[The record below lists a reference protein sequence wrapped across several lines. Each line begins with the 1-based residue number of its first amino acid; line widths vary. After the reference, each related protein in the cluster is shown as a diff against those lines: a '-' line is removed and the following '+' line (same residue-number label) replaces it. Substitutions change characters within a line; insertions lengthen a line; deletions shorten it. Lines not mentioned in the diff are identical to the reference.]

1 MKTNIFIRFLSGI
14 LILSTSGCGH
24 SPAVSKDRTEGSC
37 EAAAADH
44 TGSLSFSDFRRLRFT
59 FTSGAGA
66 WATTFTINEDGSFSG
81 EYRDSDMGSNTLEYP
96 GGIAYQCTFSGQFS
110 QPEKVDDNTW
120 AMQIEAM
127 EYARES
133 GTEEIRDGIRYIYSD
148 AYGLENADNILIY
161 RPGTPLGELP
171 EGFLSWVGYSTL
183 NSEEDTELPFYALY
197 NENMQYGFMSYDIA
211 ENLRDTLSSTESRTA
226 RLEDSIE
233 NDAALSQDD
242 LNALSADLYAA
253 WDALLN
259 QLWEVLQQILDEDTM
274 ETLTLE
280 ERAWIAEK
288 EQAVKDA
295 AASYDGGSVTALVCN
310 MKAADMTRE
319 RVYELMEYL
328 E

>member
-1 MKTNIFIRFLSGI
+1 MKTNIFMRFLAGV
-14 LILSTSGCGH
+14 LILSTSGCCH
-24 SPAVSKDRTEGSC
+24 SPADGEGRTDGSS

-66 WATTFTINEDGSFSG
+66 WATTFTIDEDGSFSG
-81 EYRDSDMGSNTLEYP
+81 EYRDSDM
-96 GGIAYQCTFSGQFS
+96 
-110 QPEKVDDNTW
+110 
-120 AMQIEAM
+120 
-127 EYARES
+127 
-133 GTEEIRDGIRYIYSD
+133 
-148 AYGLENADNILIY
+148 
-161 RPGTPLGELP
+161 
-171 EGFLSWVGYSTL
+171 GYSTL

-274 ETLTLE
+274 EILTLE
-280 ERAWIAEK
+280 ERA
-288 EQAVKDA
+288 
-295 AASYDGGSVTALVCN
+295 
-310 MKAADMTRE
+310 
-319 RVYELMEYL
+319 
-328 E
+328 

>member
-1 MKTNIFIRFLSGI
+1 MKTNIFMRFLAGV
-14 LILSTSGCGH
+14 LILSTSGCCH
-24 SPAVSKDRTEGSC
+24 SPADGEGRTDGSS

-66 WATTFTINEDGSFSG
+66 WATTFTIDEDGSFSG
-81 EYRDSDMGSNTLEYP
+81 EYRDSDMG
-96 GGIAYQCTFSGQFS
+96 
-110 QPEKVDDNTW
+110 
-120 AMQIEAM
+120 
-127 EYARES
+127 
-133 GTEEIRDGIRYIYSD
+133 
-148 AYGLENADNILIY
+148 
-161 RPGTPLGELP
+161 
-171 EGFLSWVGYSTL
+171 YSTL
-183 NSEEDTELPFYALY
+183 NNEEDTKLPFYALY
-197 NENMQYGFMSYDIA
+197 NENMQYGFMSYDIV

-259 QLWEVLQQILDEDTM
+259 QHWEVLQQILDEDTM
-274 ETLTLE
+274 ELLTLE
-280 ERAWIAEK
+280 EPAWTAEK

-310 MKAADMTRE
+310 LKAADMTRE